1 MIDLHVH
8 STNSDGY
15 HTVKEILKMAEENNI
30 NTISFCDHD
39 VLGAYDE
46 LKNMDVK
53 KYYSGRIITGIEFTF
68 VYDNK
73 VFHILGYNLM

>member
-1 MIDLHVH
+1 MSIFNL
-8 STNSDGY
+8 
-15 HTVKEILKMAEENNI
+15 IRNNI

-46 LKNMDVK
+46 LKNMDMK

-73 VFHILGYNLM
+73 VFHMLGYNFDVEKLKNSKCTYYSTSKI